1 MRFIAFLYADPK
13 YYAGLSAEEVQAL
26 SEEYSDFYN
35 NFAGHIFLSE
45 SCIPGECARTLR
57 PQGGEIKVTIG
68 ASISGE
74 QELGG
79 LYVIDCRDLDDAV
92 AIMSKNPTA
101 YYGSIEVMQGG
112 GPLLKPADE
121 RY

>member
-1 MRFIAFLYADPK
+1 
-13 YYAGLSAEEVQAL
+13 VQAL